1 MKRFITLLG
10 VFLLLAACANEG
22 SNEGKQ
28 EEKGSTQKTSA
39 SSLHIKPA
47 KLSKREQSIVNQMGI
62 DFKTF
67 YTVDGT
73 VGEGEALVTS
83 IVVYND
89 GEDGKEEFVT
99 WGGNYEQER
108 FNKALHSFQL
118 QMEEKV
124 AYFTMGSP
132 DGYSKGSTNM
142 PKELGAF
149 IFEQIE
155 EEVTITKGET
165 VYLAYLIGSSENQMP
180 SVNDSDV
187 KTLPESVKTAEYAI
201 VAQLEWKDNLDK
213 KE

>member
-1 MKRFITLLG
+1 MKRFFTLLG
-10 VFLLLAACANEG
+10 VLLLLAACTNEG

-28 EEKGSTQKTSA
+28 EEKGSTQETSA
-39 SSLHIKPA
+39 SSLAIKPA

-67 YTVDGT
+67 YTVDGK
-73 VGEGEALVTS
+73 VEEGESLVTS

-89 GEDGKEEFVT
+89 GEDGEVEFISS
-99 WGGNYEQER
+99 GSGDQER

-118 QMEEKV
+118 QMEEQV

-165 VYLAYLIGSSENQMP
+165 VYLAYLIGSSENQMS
-180 SVNDSDV
+180 SVNHSDV

-201 VAQLEWKDNLDK
+201 VAQLEWKDNMEKND
-213 KE
+213 